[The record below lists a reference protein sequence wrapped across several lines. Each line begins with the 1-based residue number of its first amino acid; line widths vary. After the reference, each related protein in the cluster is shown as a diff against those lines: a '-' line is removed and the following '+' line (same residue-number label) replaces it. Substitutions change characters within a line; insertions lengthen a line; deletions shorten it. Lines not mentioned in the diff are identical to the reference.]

1 MKIKTLFQAV
11 LSVGASLLAKNA
23 RTTRATRQHALSLR
37 FFASKLAPT
46 GVALLLLSACDKAP
60 VPVESFAGLGSD
72 AADFSRVVPGKVFS
86 FPEDHGPHAGFRIE
100 WWYVTANLKDAQGNV
115 FGVQWTLFR
124 NALKAGPV
132 QAGWHDST
140 VWLGHAAVTS
150 ATRHYAAERYA
161 RGGVGQAGAQAVPFN
176 AWIDDWSFVTR
187 PGADSP
193 LADMQL
199 KASGAQFAYDLH
211 LTSSRPLVLQGDH
224 GYSRKSDQG
233 QASYYYSQPF
243 FSARGSV
250 SIDGRVYQV
259 SGPAWL
265 DREWSSQPLTA
276 SQTGWDWFSLHLDRG
291 EQLMLFRVRQ
301 TDGASYLT
309 GTWIDR
315 EGHTQ
320 TLHNADIQLQP
331 LETTTLEG
339 RKIPTRWSL
348 KVPGKQLDIT
358 AQAVNPNAW
367 MNLSIPYWEGPVQF
381 EGGVGYLEM
390 TGY

>member
-1 MKIKTLFQAV
+1 MKIKA
-11 LSVGASLLAKNA
+11 LACIA
-23 RTTRATRQHALSLR
+23 W
-37 FFASKLAPT
+37 
-46 GVALLLLSACDKAP
+46 LLLSGCDQAP
-60 VPVESFAGLGSD
+60 APEDSFAGLGSN
-72 AADFSRVVPGKVFS
+72 AADFAQVVPGKVFS
-86 FPEDHGPHAGFRIE
+86 FPEDHGPHDGFRIE

-132 QAGWHDST
+132 EPGWRDST

-150 ATRHYAAERYA
+150 ATRHYAAERLA
-161 RGGVGQAGAQAVPFN
+161 RGGVGQAGAQALPFN
-176 AWIDDWSFVTR
+176 AWIDDWTFASR
-187 PGADSP
+187 PGAASP

-211 LTSSRPLVLQGDH
+211 LTSSRPLVLQGEH

-243 FSARGSV
+243 FTASGSV
-250 SIDGRVYQV
+250 SLDGHTYQV

-265 DREWSSQPLTA
+265 DREWSSQPLAA

-291 EQLMLFRVRQ
+291 AQLMLFRVRQ
-301 TDGASYLT
+301 KDSDGYLT
-309 GTWIDR
+309 GTWIDAQ
-315 EGHTQ
+315 GHTE
-320 TLHNADIQLQP
+320 TLHNSDIQLTP
-331 LETTTLEG
+331 LTTTAIDG
-339 RKIPTRWSL
+339 RNIPTRWSL
-348 KVPGKQLDIT
+348 KIPGKQLYIT
-358 AQAVNPNAW
+358 TEAVNPKAW
-367 MNLSIPYWEGPVQF
+367 MDLGIPYWEGPVRF

>member
-1 MKIKTLFQAV
+1 M
-11 LSVGASLLAKNA
+11 
-23 RTTRATRQHALSLR
+23 
-37 FFASKLAPT
+37 
-46 GVALLLLSACDKAP
+46 
-60 VPVESFAGLGSD
+60 
-72 AADFSRVVPGKVFS
+72 
-86 FPEDHGPHAGFRIE
+86 
-100 WWYVTANLKDAQGNV
+100 

-132 QAGWHDST
+132 HAGWRDST
-140 VWLGHAAVTS
+140 IWLGHAAVTS

-161 RGGVGQAGAQAVPFN
+161 RGGVGQAGAQAAPFT
-176 AWIDDWSFVTR
+176 AWLDDWSFATR
-187 PGADSP
+187 PDAASA

-199 KASGAQFAYDLH
+199 KATGPQFAYDLH
-211 LTSSRPLVLQGDH
+211 LTSSRPLVLQGDN

-243 FSARGSV
+243 FTAAGNV
-250 SIDGRVYQV
+250 TLDGTTYQV

-265 DREWSSQPLTA
+265 DREWSSQPLAA

-301 TDGASYLT
+301 KDGAGYLT
-309 GTWIDR
+309 GTWIDQQ
-315 EGHTQ
+315 GHTQ
-320 TLHNADIQLQP
+320 TLHNADIQLTP
-331 LETTTLEG
+331 LATTEVDG
-339 RKIPTRWSL
+339 RTVPTRWSL
-348 KVPGKQLDIT
+348 KIPGKQLDIT
-358 AQAVNPNAW
+358 PQAVNPKAW